1 MGRQYAFAL
10 DQIAQGR
17 TVLVYHWPERGKV
30 AHVKRADRLS
40 LRGGVLFVDGK
51 TSKGM
56 TVAVKP

>member
-10 DQIAQGR
+10 DQIARGR

-40 LRGGVLFVDGK
+40 LRGGLMYVDGK
-51 TSKGM
+51 TAKGM